1 MLNAFD
7 VLQERGF
14 FYQHTHEEAAK
25 EKLNNESVSFYVGF
39 DPTADSLHIGH
50 LLPVMAMRW
59 LQQGG
64 HRPLALVGGS
74 TAMIGDPTG
83 RTTSRPM
90 MTQEQVNHNVEGI
103 RNQLAKFL
111 DFTEGTPNA
120 AKIVNNYDWLAK
132 LSYIEMLRDIGTCFS
147 VNRMVKMESVKMRM
161 EQEEGISFMEFN
173 YMVLQAYDFLHLRR
187 HENCSFQF
195 GGQDQWGN
203 ILAGIELTRR
213 KLGEEA
219 FGATFPLLLKSNGE
233 KFGKSAGGAVWL
245 DPAKTSPFDYYQ
257 FWRNV
262 DDADVQ
268 RLLCFFTIL
277 PMDDIHRIMSF
288 GNINRAKEI
297 LAFEATLFVHG
308 VEEATRAYVA
318 AGQSFGFADP
328 NNTLKTSSKIHD
340 ISQVSIIA
348 SLPKFEVKRSELGEG
363 IRFVQL
369 LVNAKMVSSIGEAR
383 RLVDGGGAYLNDE
396 RIMDNAW
403 VVTALDLVDEVVIR
417 AGKKK
422 KIKIVLV
429 D

>member
-1 MLNAFD
+1 MLKAFD

-14 FYQHTHEEAAK
+14 FYQHTHEDEAK
-25 EKLNNESVSFYVGF
+25 KKLNEESVTFYVGF

-59 LQQGG
+59 LQLGG
-64 HRPLALVGGS
+64 HRPLALIGGS

-103 RNQLAKFL
+103 RKQLAKFL
-111 DFTEGTPNA
+111 DFSDQPNGA
-120 AKIVNNYDWLAK
+120 VMVNNYDWLAG

-173 YMVLQAYDFLHLRR
+173 YMVLQAYDFLHLNRVMG
-187 HENCSFQF
+187 CSFQF

-213 KLGEEA
+213 KSGAEA

-245 DPAKTSPFDYYQ
+245 DPQKTSPFDYYQ

-262 DDADVQ
+262 DDADVR
-268 RLLCFFTIL
+268 RLLCFFTTL
-277 PMDDIHRIMSF
+277 PMADIETIMAS

-297 LAFEATLFVHG
+297 LAFEATQFVHG
-308 VEEATRAYVA
+308 LEEATKAYVA
-318 AGQSFGFADP
+318 AGQSFGFADIA
-328 NNTLKTSSKIHD
+328 NSFSTSSKIHE
-340 ISQVSIIA
+340 ISENTISAALPTLEIA
-348 SLPKFEVKRSELGEG
+348 EGEIGEG
-363 IRFVQL
+363 IRVVQL
-369 LVNAKMVSSIGEAR
+369 MVQANLTASIGEAR
-383 RLVDGGGAYLNDE
+383 RLITGGGAYVNDE
-396 RIMDNAW
+396 RIADPNQ
-403 VVTALDLVDEVVIR
+403 VLTREDLEKVPVIR

-422 KIKIVLV
+422 KVRIVIA
-429 D
+429 

>member
-1 MLNAFD
+1 MLKAFD

-14 FYQHTHEEAAK
+14 FYQHTHEEEAK
-25 EKLNNESVSFYVGF
+25 KKLNEESVTFYVGF

-59 LQQGG
+59 LQLGG
-64 HRPLALVGGS
+64 HRPLALIGGS

-103 RNQLAKFL
+103 RKQLAKFL
-111 DFTEGTPNA
+111 DFSDQANGA
-120 AKIVNNYDWLAK
+120 VMVNNYDWLAG

-173 YMVLQAYDFLHLRR
+173 YMVLQAYDFLHLNRVMG
-187 HENCSFQF
+187 CSFQF

-213 KLGEEA
+213 KSGAEA

-245 DPAKTSPFDYYQ
+245 DPQKTSPFDYYQ

-262 DDADVQ
+262 DDADVR
-268 RLLCFFTIL
+268 RLLCFFTTL
-277 PMDDIHRIMSF
+277 PMVDIETIMAA

-297 LAFEATLFVHG
+297 LAFEATQFVHG
-308 VEEATRAYVA
+308 LEEATKAYVA
-318 AGQSFGFADP
+318 AGQSFGFADIA
-328 NNTLKTSSKIHD
+328 NSFSTSSKIHE
-340 ISQVSIIA
+340 ISESAISAV
-348 SLPKFEVKRSELGEG
+348 LPTLEIPENEIGDG
-363 IRFVQL
+363 IRVVQL
-369 LVNAKMVSSIGEAR
+369 MVQANLTASIGEAR
-383 RLVDGGGAYLNDE
+383 RLITGGGAYVNDE
-396 RIMDNAW
+396 RISDPNQ
-403 VVTALDLVDEVVIR
+403 VLTRSDLEKIPVIR

-422 KIKIVLV
+422 KIRIVIA
-429 D
+429 

>member
-1 MLNAFD
+1 MLKAFD

-14 FYQHTHEEAAK
+14 FYQHTHEDEAK
-25 EKLNNESVSFYVGF
+25 KKLNEESVTFYVGF

-59 LQQGG
+59 LQLGG
-64 HRPLALVGGS
+64 HRPLALIGGS

-103 RNQLAKFL
+103 RKQLAKFL
-111 DFTEGTPNA
+111 DFSDQPNGA
-120 AKIVNNYDWLAK
+120 VMVNNYDWLAG

-173 YMVLQAYDFLHLRR
+173 YMVLQAYDFLHLNRVMG
-187 HENCSFQF
+187 CSFQF

-213 KLGEEA
+213 KSGAEA

-245 DPAKTSPFDYYQ
+245 DPQKTSPFDYYQ

-262 DDADVQ
+262 DDADVR
-268 RLLCFFTIL
+268 RLLCFFTTL
-277 PMDDIHRIMSF
+277 PMADIETIMVS

-297 LAFEATLFVHG
+297 LAFEATQFVHG
-308 VEEATRAYVA
+308 LEEATKAYVA
-318 AGQSFGFADP
+318 AGQSFGFADIA
-328 NNTLKTSSKIHD
+328 NSFSTSSKIHE
-340 ISQVSIIA
+340 ISENTISA
-348 SLPKFEVKRSELGEG
+348 ALPTLEIGEGEIGEG
-363 IRFVQL
+363 IRVVQL
-369 LVNAKMVSSIGEAR
+369 MVQANLTASIGEAR
-383 RLVDGGGAYLNDE
+383 RLITGGGAYVNDE
-396 RIMDNAW
+396 RIADPNQ
-403 VVTALDLVDEVVIR
+403 VLTREDLEKVPVIR

-422 KIKIVLV
+422 KVRIVIA
-429 D
+429 